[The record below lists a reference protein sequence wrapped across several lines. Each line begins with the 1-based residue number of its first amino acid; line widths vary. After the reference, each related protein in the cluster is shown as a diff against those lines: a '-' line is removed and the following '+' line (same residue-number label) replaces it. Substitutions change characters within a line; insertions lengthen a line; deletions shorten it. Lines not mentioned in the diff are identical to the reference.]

1 MPSNRRHWHCW
12 VKRGE
17 GLFKAS
23 VPLTRREI
31 ENDLPAGSKRRVRR
45 WFTSRAAARKRG
57 LREGADATFMVIECN
72 DPRCKDAP
80 LL

>member
-1 MPSNRRHWHCW
+1 M
-12 VKRGE
+12 
-17 GLFKAS
+17 FKAS

-31 ENDLPAGSKRRVRR
+31 ENDLPEGSKRRVRR

-57 LREGADATFMVIECN
+57 LREGDDATFIVLECN
-72 DPRCKDAP
+72 NPNCKDAP